1 MPPGLELQGPE
12 VAAAA
17 PPPPSRLLAA
27 LRWPF
32 WNDGE
37 RRPRALWRIVAFL
50 VVSGLVTMVLSKVFG
65 RPGGPMDGLSLSS
78 LFFALRALVTT
89 TIAAVVAVRLV
100 GRRPVREL
108 GIVPVPGFWGD
119 LAFGLG
125 LGAALMTLIFA
136 VEWAAGWV
144 TVDGY
149 AHVRTPGRSFGL
161 VMAGIA
167 VVALCVGFYEE
178 VVSRGYLLREMA
190 QGMAGRYVRASV
202 ALVMATLVSSVLFA
216 LGHAGNPNAS
226 VVSTVNIVLAGVM
239 LAIPFVL
246 TGRLAAS
253 IGLHIT
259 WNFFQS
265 AVYGFPTSGFPAPAS
280 VVGITQRGPDA
291 WTGGA
296 FGPEAGILGLA
307 AMLLGCAAFVWRE
320 RARSGRVALCEAVA
334 TGHPRPVTA
343 TPAAPSALPAGQAS

>member
-1 MPPGLELQGPE
+1 MTF
-12 VAAAA
+12 
-17 PPPPSRLLAA
+17 LLSS
-27 LRWPF
+27 LI
-32 WNDGE
+32 G
-37 RRPRALWRIVAFL
+37 RPR
-50 VVSGLVTMVLSKVFG
+50 
-65 RPGGPMDGLSLSS
+65 GPMDGTSVSS

-89 TIAAVVAVRLV
+89 TVAAIVAVRLI

-125 LGAALMTLIFA
+125 LGAALMTVVFA
-136 VEWAAGWV
+136 AEWLAGWV
-144 TVDGY
+144 TVDGFAY
-149 AHVRTPGRSFGL
+149 VRRPGQPFGL
-161 VMAGIA
+161 VMGGIA

-178 VVSRGYLLREMA
+178 LVSRGYLLREMA
-190 QGMAGRYVRASV
+190 QGMAGPPRVGITF

-239 LAIPFVL
+239 LAVPFVL

-265 AVYGFPTSGFPAPAS
+265 AVFGFPTSGFPAPAS
-280 VVGITQRGPDA
+280 LLAITQRGPDS

-296 FGPEAGILGLA
+296 FGPEAGILGLG
-307 AMLLGCAAFVWRE
+307 AMLLGIGAFAWRE
-320 RARSGRVALCEAVA
+320 KSRAGRVAVCEAVV
-334 TGHPRPVTA
+334 TGHRPVVRET
-343 TPAAPSALPAGQAS
+343 TAAPSALPAAPDS

>member
-1 MPPGLELQGPE
+1 MPSGPELQGPE

-17 PPPPSRLLAA
+17 PPPPSRALAA

-37 RRPRALWRIVAFL
+37 RRPRALWRIVGFL
-50 VVSGLVTMVLSKVFG
+50 LVSGLITFLLSRLIG
-65 RPGGPMDGLSLSS
+65 RPSGPMDGTSVSS

-89 TIAAVVAVRLV
+89 TIAAVVAVRLF

-125 LGAALMTLIFA
+125 LGAALMTVVFA
-136 VEWAAGWV
+136 VEWLAGWV
-144 TVDGY
+144 TVDGFAY
-149 AHVRTPGRSFGL
+149 VRRPGQPFGL

-178 VVSRGYLLREMA
+178 LVSRGYLLREMA
-190 QGMAGRYVRASV
+190 QGLAGRHVRIHV

-239 LAIPFVL
+239 LAVPFVL

-265 AVYGFPTSGFPAPAS
+265 AVFGFPTSGFAAPAS
-280 VVGITQRGPDA
+280 LLAITQRGPEA

-296 FGPEAGILGLA
+296 FGPEAGILGLV
-307 AMLLGCAAFVWRE
+307 AMLLGTGAFVWRE
-320 RARSGRVALCEAVA
+320 KARAGGLAVCEAVV
-334 TGHPRPVTA
+334 TGHRPAVRE
-343 TPAAPSALPAGQAS
+343 TPAAPSALPAGPAS